1 MEKKRPVIEH
11 MEISGYKSIQHADL
25 SLGKVNVLIGANGT
39 GKSNFVS
46 YLSLLSLVLK
56 SWLDDFVQSLGGGN
70 ALLYLGAKNTRHIS
84 SALRVATVAGVG
96 TLYQRLTFKPPDS
109 LSCGPTHAPS
119 FTSGDQSH
127 ILNVDGL
134 CTIVKHS
141 GEGHPGLL
149 ILETLKSR
157 VGTYHFHD
165 TSPESPIRTSAYV
178 EDNQFLHSEGGN
190 LAAFLYGIWKTDMR
204 RYQRIVRTVQQV
216 TPALQEFV
224 LEPGRQDPTRILLNW
239 RQRGSEYLFGPHQ
252 LSDGTLRLTALT
264 ALLLAPPGNCP
275 DIIVID
281 EPELG
286 LHPAALNLLSGLIR
300 KASHESQVIVATQ
313 SAALL
318 DTFAP
323 EDVIVAEH
331 DGKRSTFRRLETP
344 ILKEWLAEYT
354 LGQLWEKNVFGGGPF

>member
-1 MEKKRPVIEH
+1 
-11 MEISGYKSIQHADL
+11 
-25 SLGKVNVLIGANGT
+25 
-39 GKSNFVS
+39 
-46 YLSLLSLVLK
+46 
-56 SWLDDFVQSLGGGN
+56 
-70 ALLYLGAKNTRHIS
+70 
-84 SALRVATVAGVG
+84 
-96 TLYQRLTFKPPDS
+96 
-109 LSCGPTHAPS
+109 
-119 FTSGDQSH
+119 
-127 ILNVDGL
+127 
-134 CTIVKHS
+134 
-141 GEGHPGLL
+141 
-149 ILETLKSR
+149 
-157 VGTYHFHD
+157 
-165 TSPESPIRTSAYV
+165 
-178 EDNQFLHSEGGN
+178 
-190 LAAFLYGIWKTDMR
+190 
-204 RYQRIVRTVQQV
+204 
-216 TPALQEFV
+216 
-224 LEPGRQDPTRILLNW
+224 LNW